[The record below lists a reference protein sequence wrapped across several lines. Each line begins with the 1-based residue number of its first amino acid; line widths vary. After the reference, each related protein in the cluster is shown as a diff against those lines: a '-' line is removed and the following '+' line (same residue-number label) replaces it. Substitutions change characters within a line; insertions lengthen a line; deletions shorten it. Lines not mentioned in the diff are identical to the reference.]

1 MDILI
6 LSDGTRYEVA
16 EASSIAKIGIN
27 ITWNQ
32 FPDVIEHFNE
42 DNLAKVQI
50 ITNGSVST
58 SYTDLAL
65 KSASP
70 PNAGG
75 TAYFELT
82 DARKKM
88 MSELAEE
95 AERAKNQASEAKAAQ
110 LATEQLAASYE
121 DGYKAAK
128 YLMGEEE

>member
-6 LSDGTRYEVA
+6 LADGTRYEVT
-16 EASSIAKIGIN
+16 ETLSIAKIGIN
-27 ITWNQ
+27 ITWEQ
-32 FPDVIEHFNE
+32 FPEVIEHFNE

-50 ITNGSVST
+50 VTNGIVSAN
-58 SYTDLAL
+58 YTDLAL

-70 PNAGG
+70 PNSSG

-82 DARKKM
+82 DARQKT
-88 MSELAEE
+88 MSELFEE
-95 AERAKNQASEAKAAQ
+95 AERAKNQAADAKSAQ
-110 LATEQLAASYE
+110 LAAQQRVAFYE